1 MNSKA
6 VRALRKKFI
15 FIAML
20 AIAFVIF
27 FLVMLL
33 NVTNYVA
40 TRREIR
46 QVLELMCE
54 QYGEERG
61 TASMDNDTGRD
72 YSTDSKALEKAASA
86 GWLRDDSFDLFALF
100 TGYYRDVSS
109 NYYERVK
116 TLDPYFAVLLN
127 QEGNVLEILPSD
139 ISEES
144 AKVAAAFAEQTYD
157 EQKEFGNNGG
167 YYYLMKETRYGS
179 VVSFFDGSAQITA
192 MHRLLYASI
201 VICMGILII
210 VFWPVYFFSDRMIQ
224 PELRNI
230 ERQKQFITNASHELK
245 TPLAVI
251 RANTELVELMNGESE
266 WTTSTLRQV
275 DRMNGLIKNLV
286 TIARAEE
293 KADKTALAE
302 VDVSAAVKDTADTF
316 APVATQNGKELVQEI
331 EENVR
336 LVADEAAIRQLASL
350 LLDNAIKYCDEGGK
364 VTAQLSRRGKAKG
377 IRLVVSNDYAAGANV
392 DYSRFFERFYRED
405 SSHNTEKGGY
415 GIGLSIAESIVSSYN
430 GSISASWKNGMISFT
445 CVLL

>member
-15 FIAML
+15 FIAMFS
-20 AIAFVIF
+20 IGVVIF
-27 FLVMLL
+27 CLVTLL
-33 NVTNYVA
+33 NVANYVS

-46 QVLELMCE
+46 MVLEVLCE
-54 QYGEERG
+54 QF
-61 TASMDNDTGRD
+61 TNPTNTSASGSG
-72 YSTDSKALEKAASA
+72 YSGSESYSDS
-86 GWLRDDSFDLFALF
+86 
-100 TGYYRDVSS
+100 DVSS
-109 NYYERVK
+109 ELFRDGGNGLFSFFDFSENTASREYYERVNRG
-116 TLDPYFAVLLN
+116 YSFFAVLLN
-127 QEGNVLEILPSD
+127 TDGSVRDVLPED
-139 ISEES
+139 IDEKTAAEAMTH
-144 AKVAAAFAEQTYD
+144 AKRIFAERR
-157 EQKEFGNNGG
+157 EFGNYGV
-167 YYYLMKETRYGS
+167 YYYLREDIENGS
-179 VVSFFDGSAQITA
+179 VVAFFDSSTQINA
-192 MHRLLYASI
+192 MQRLLYASV
-201 VICMGILII
+201 VICLGILII
-210 VFWPVYFFSDRMIQ
+210 VFWPVYFLSDLMIQ

-251 RANTELVELMNGESE
+251 RANTELIELMNGENE

-293 KADKTALAE
+293 KADKSAMAE
-302 VDVSAAVKDTADTF
+302 IDVSAAVKDTADTF
-316 APVATQNGKELVQEI
+316 APVATQDGKELVQEI

-336 LVADEAAIRQLASL
+336 LVADEAKVRQLASL
-350 LLDNAIKYCDEGGK
+350 LLDNAIKYCDDGGK
-364 VTAQLSRRGKAKG
+364 VVAQLSKKGKVV
-377 IRLVVSNDYAAGANV
+377 RLVVSNSYAAGESV

-445 CVLL
+445 CSLL